1 MLLRFGFFLLV
12 LFFIVYFLYYRKT
25 HRRDYFFTL
34 VLLSVSI
41 FFLIYLLGSVKVKI
55 GFALGLFAIFGV
67 LRYRTETIP
76 VREMSYMFGVIS
88 LSVINALADSLSA
101 VELLIPNIAI
111 ALLIWF
117 FEACVLRRNL
127 ASKLILYDRIEL
139 ITPERREELLE
150 DLHKRTGLNITK
162 VTIGSIDFLKDTAVI
177 NALADSLS
185 AVELLIP
192 NIAIALLIW
201 FFEACV
207 LRRNLASKLILYD
220 RIELITPERREELL
234 EDLHKRTGLNI
245 TKVTIGSIDFLKDTA
260 VIKIDYENDGG
271 GGSHINN
278 TLKIPKYEWQDV
290 KENN

>member
-1 MLLRFGFFLLV
+1 MILLQDLAELEEGAANVVDNVAVAGYPINWFDGAGVTEMMLRFGFFLLV
-12 LFFIVYFLYYRKT
+12 LFGIVYFLYYRKT

-88 LSVINALADSLSA
+88 LSVINALADSLSFA
-101 VELLIPNIAI
+101 ELLIPNVAI
-111 ALLIWF
+111 FLLIWG
-117 FEACVLRRNL
+117 FETFVLRRNL

-150 DLHKRTGLNITK
+150 DLHKRTGLKITK
-162 VTIGSIDFLKDTAVI
+162 INIGSV
-177 NALADSLS
+177 
-185 AVELLIP
+185 
-192 NIAIALLIW
+192 
-201 FFEACV
+201 
-207 LRRNLASKLILYD
+207 
-220 RIELITPERREELL
+220 
-234 EDLHKRTGLNI
+234 
-245 TKVTIGSIDFLKDTA
+245 DFLKDTA
-260 VIKIDYENDGG
+260 VIKIEYENDGEG
-271 GGSHINN
+271 MSHINH

>member
-1 MLLRFGFFLLV
+1 MKLLQDLSALEDGADAVHEAVNATAGLRWFDAAGVTEMLMRFGFFLLV
-12 LFFIVYFLYYRKT
+12 LFIIVYFLYYRKT

-88 LSVINALADSLSA
+88 LSVINALADSLSV
-101 VELLIPNIAI
+101 VELLIPNLAI
-111 ALLIWF
+111 ALLIWM
-117 FEACVLRRNL
+117 FETCVLRANL
-127 ASKLILYDRIEL
+127 ASKLVLYDRIEL
-139 ITPERREELLE
+139 ISPERRDELIA
-150 DLHKRTGLNITK
+150 DLQQRTGLKIHK
-162 VTIGSIDFLKDTAVI
+162 V
-177 NALADSLS
+177 N
-185 AVELLIP
+185 
-192 NIAIALLIW
+192 
-201 FFEACV
+201 
-207 LRRNLASKLILYD
+207 
-220 RIELITPERREELL
+220 
-234 EDLHKRTGLNI
+234 
-245 TKVTIGSIDFLKDTA
+245 IGSIDFLKDTA
-260 VIKIDYENDGG
+260 VIKIEYENDGG

>member
-1 MLLRFGFFLLV
+1 MVLLQELGLENGMDAVQEVAKKGFELNWYDGAGMSEMLLRFGFFMVV
-12 LFFIVYFLYYRKT
+12 LWFIVHFMYYRKT

-34 VLLSVSI
+34 ILLSVSI

-88 LSVINALADSLSA
+88 LSVINALADSLSVA
-101 VELLIPNIAI
+101 ELLVPNVSIAF
-111 ALLIWF
+111 LIWL
-117 FEACVLRRNL
+117 FETFVLRANL

-139 ITPERREELLE
+139 ITPERREDLIE

-162 VTIGSIDFLKDTAVI
+162 VSVGSIDFLKD
-177 NALADSLS
+177 S
-185 AVELLIP
+185 AVL
-192 NIAIALLIW
+192 
-201 FFEACV
+201 
-207 LRRNLASKLILYD
+207 
-220 RIELITPERREELL
+220 
-234 EDLHKRTGLNI
+234 
-245 TKVTIGSIDFLKDTA
+245 
-260 VIKIDYENDGG
+260 KIDYENDGG

-278 TLKIPKYEWQDV
+278 TLKVPKYEWQEV

>member
-1 MLLRFGFFLLV
+1 MILLQDLTGLDDGAVDAVQKAAEFSLYDAAGVTEMMMRFGFFMVV

-34 VLLSVSI
+34 TLLSVSI

-88 LSVINALADSLSA
+88 LSVINALADSLSF
-101 VELLIPNIAI
+101 VELLLPNVAI
-111 ALLIWF
+111 ALLIWL
-117 FEACVLRRNL
+117 FETFILKANL
-127 ASKLILYDRIEL
+127 ASKLVLYDRIEL

-150 DLHKRTGLNITK
+150 DLAKRTGLHITK
-162 VTIGSIDFLKDTAVI
+162 VNVGSVDFLKDTA
-177 NALADSLS
+177 
-185 AVELLIP
+185 
-192 NIAIALLIW
+192 
-201 FFEACV
+201 
-207 LRRNLASKLILYD
+207 ILK
-220 RIELITPERREELL
+220 IE
-234 EDLHKRTGLNI
+234 
-245 TKVTIGSIDFLKDTA
+245 
-260 VIKIDYENDGG
+260 YENDGG

-278 TLKIPKYEWQDV
+278 TLKIHKDEWQDV

>member
-1 MLLRFGFFLLV
+1 MLIRFGFFLLV

-88 LSVINALADSLSA
+88 LSVINALADSLSF

-117 FEACVLRRNL
+117 FEGCVLRRSL

-150 DLHKRTGLNITK
+150 DLTKRTGLKITK
-162 VTIGSIDFLKDTAVI
+162 I
-177 NALADSLS
+177 
-185 AVELLIP
+185 
-192 NIAIALLIW
+192 
-201 FFEACV
+201 
-207 LRRNLASKLILYD
+207 
-220 RIELITPERREELL
+220 
-234 EDLHKRTGLNI
+234 
-245 TKVTIGSIDFLKDTA
+245 TIGSIDFLKDTA

>member
-1 MLLRFGFFLLV
+1 MRLLQDLSALEEGAESVQEVISKAGGFRWFDAAGVTEMMIRFGFFLLV
-12 LFFIVYFLYYRKT
+12 LFFIVYCLYYRKT

-88 LSVINALADSLSA
+88 LSVINALADALSF
-101 VELLIPNIAI
+101 VELLIPNVAI

-150 DLHKRTGLNITK
+150 DLKKRTGLNIYK
-162 VTIGSIDFLKDTAVI
+162 VNVGAVDFLKD
-177 NALADSLS
+177 S
-185 AVELLIP
+185 
-192 NIAIALLIW
+192 
-201 FFEACV
+201 
-207 LRRNLASKLILYD
+207 
-220 RIELITPERREELL
+220 
-234 EDLHKRTGLNI
+234 
-245 TKVTIGSIDFLKDTA
+245 A
-260 VIKIDYENDGG
+260 VIKIEYENDGG
-271 GGSHINN
+271 WGSHVNN
-278 TLKIPKYEWQDV
+278 TLKIPKYEWQEV

>member
-1 MLLRFGFFLLV
+1 MNLLDDLSPLEDGVEAVHEATSAMNVFRWFDAAGVTEMLIRFGFFLVV
-12 LFFIVYFLYYRKT
+12 LFIIVYFLYYRKT

-88 LSVINALADSLSA
+88 LSVINALADSLSFI
-101 VELLIPNIAI
+101 ELLIPNLAI
-111 ALLIWF
+111 AVLIWV
-117 FEACVLRRNL
+117 FETFVLRANL

-139 ITPERREELLE
+139 ITPERREELLA
-150 DLHKRTGLNITK
+150 DLQKRTGLKIHK
-162 VTIGSIDFLKDTAVI
+162 VKIGSM
-177 NALADSLS
+177 
-185 AVELLIP
+185 
-192 NIAIALLIW
+192 
-201 FFEACV
+201 
-207 LRRNLASKLILYD
+207 
-220 RIELITPERREELL
+220 
-234 EDLHKRTGLNI
+234 
-245 TKVTIGSIDFLKDTA
+245 DFLKDTA
-260 VIKIDYENDGG
+260 VIKIEYENDGG
-271 GGSHINN
+271 GGSHIND

>member
-1 MLLRFGFFLLV
+1 MILLQDLGLENGVAEAVQEVSKTAMDFRWYDAAGVSEMLIRFGFFMLV
-12 LFFIVYFLYYRKT
+12 LFIIVYFLYYRKT

-88 LSVINALADSLSA
+88 LSVINALADSLSFA
-101 VELLIPNIAI
+101 ELLLPNLAI
-111 ALLIWF
+111 AVLIWI
-117 FEACVLRRNL
+117 FETFVLRANL
-127 ASKLILYDRIEL
+127 ASKLVLYDRIEL

-162 VTIGSIDFLKDTAVI
+162 VKVGSIDFLKDTA
-177 NALADSLS
+177 
-185 AVELLIP
+185 
-192 NIAIALLIW
+192 
-201 FFEACV
+201 
-207 LRRNLASKLILYD
+207 ILK
-220 RIELITPERREELL
+220 IE
-234 EDLHKRTGLNI
+234 D
-245 TKVTIGSIDFLKDTA
+245 
-260 VIKIDYENDGG
+260 ENDGG
-271 GGSHINN
+271 GGSHVND
-278 TLKIPKYEWQDV
+278 TLKIPKYEWQEV

>member
-1 MLLRFGFFLLV
+1 MRLLQDLSALDDGAGVVHDVVSHAAAGFRWYDAAGVSEMLMRFGFFMLV

-88 LSVINALADSLSA
+88 LSVINALADSLSF
-101 VELLIPNIAI
+101 VELLVPNIAI
-111 ALLIWF
+111 AVLIWL
-117 FEACVLRRNL
+117 FETFVLRASL

-150 DLHKRTGLNITK
+150 DLHKRTGLKITK
-162 VTIGSIDFLKDTAVI
+162 VNVGSIDFLKDTA
-177 NALADSLS
+177 
-185 AVELLIP
+185 
-192 NIAIALLIW
+192 
-201 FFEACV
+201 
-207 LRRNLASKLILYD
+207 ILK
-220 RIELITPERREELL
+220 IE
-234 EDLHKRTGLNI
+234 
-245 TKVTIGSIDFLKDTA
+245 
-260 VIKIDYENDGG
+260 YENDGG
-271 GGSHINN
+271 GASHVND

>member
-1 MLLRFGFFLLV
+1 MRLLQDLLGIEDGADAVQEVVKHTSSGFRWFDAAGVTEMLIRFGFFLLV

-88 LSVINALADSLSA
+88 LSVINALADSLSF
-101 VELLIPNIAI
+101 VELLIPNVAI

-117 FEACVLRRNL
+117 FEALVLRRNL
-127 ASKLILYDRIEL
+127 ASKLLLYDRIEL

-150 DLHKRTGLNITK
+150 DLHKRTGLNIYK
-162 VTIGSIDFLKDTAVI
+162 VS
-177 NALADSLS
+177 
-185 AVELLIP
+185 
-192 NIAIALLIW
+192 
-201 FFEACV
+201 
-207 LRRNLASKLILYD
+207 
-220 RIELITPERREELL
+220 
-234 EDLHKRTGLNI
+234 
-245 TKVTIGSIDFLKDTA
+245 IGSIDFLKDTA
-260 VIKIDYENDGG
+260 VIKIEYENDGG